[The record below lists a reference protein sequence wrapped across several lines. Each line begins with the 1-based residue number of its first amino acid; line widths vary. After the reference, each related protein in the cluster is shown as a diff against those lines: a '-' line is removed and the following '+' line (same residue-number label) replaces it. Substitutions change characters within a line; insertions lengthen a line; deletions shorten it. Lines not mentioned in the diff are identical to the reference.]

1 MAAGGPVQ
9 ELSEELTC
17 SVCLGYFRDPV
28 MLTECGHNFCRACL
42 TRTWGEPPADAS
54 CPQCRE
60 IVQPRNLKPNRQLAN
75 VVEIAKKLS
84 LQGEREGAAEAEEG
98 KGLVCEKHQEPLKL
112 FCREDRGLICVVCD
126 RSKEHRHHDVIPAEE
141 AAQEYKDKLHSFTG
155 ILRKEREKILAW
167 KENTEKQTQGLLEQN
182 ESERQT
188 RVAEFR
194 KLHQLLE
201 EQEKL
206 LLAQLAEVK
215 KEIVRERD
223 GHLARL
229 SGELSSLESVIH
241 EMEEKIRQ
249 PTSELLQDVESILK
263 RCKKTEAFG
272 NSSSLALEMIWRT
285 NSVWDIHSFLAAG
298 MEKFKDAL
306 VSQIQPQRAGAR
318 AAKLPQAYSWRFPAG
333 PHIASSLG
341 RQPHRRRGRAR
352 PGPRPPGSTFVHT
365 GERQLPN
372 SASTGPLPATTVLG
386 RPTAAASSFPLVP
399 AADVTLDPD
408 TAHPQ
413 LILSEDRKS
422 VRCEG
427 KAQPLPNNP
436 ERFDGRTVV
445 LGCEEFTSGQHF
457 WEVTVECE
465 GWWAVG
471 VARKS
476 VRRMGEIVFSPD
488 EGIWAVG
495 KMGLNYMALS
505 PQRYHLGLNGKLKR
519 IRVALNYDKEQVDFF
534 DPDTADLLYT
544 FSAASFCGEPLLPF
558 FWVSRTGYLSLPQSH
573 STGATL

>member
-1 MAAGGPVQ
+1 MASGGPVQ

-17 SVCLGYFRDPV
+17 SICLEYFRDPV
-28 MLTECGHNFCRACL
+28 MLTECGHNFCRLCL
-42 TRTWGEPPADAS
+42 TRSWGEPPADAS

-60 IVQPRNLKPNRQLAN
+60 MVQPRNLKPNRQLAN
-75 VVEIAKKLS
+75 VVEIAKKLR
-84 LQGEREGAAEAEEG
+84 LQGEREREVKAVEG
-98 KGLVCEKHQEPLKL
+98 KGRACEKHQEPLKL

-126 RSKEHRHHDVIPAEE
+126 RSKEHRHHDVIPADE
-141 AAQEYKDKLHSFTG
+141 AAQEYKDKLHSHTG

-167 KENTEKQTQGLLEQN
+167 KEDTEKRTQGLLEQN
-182 ESERQT
+182 ESERQK

-194 KLHQLLE
+194 KLHQFLE

-206 LLAQLAEVK
+206 LLAQLEEVK

-223 GHLARL
+223 EHLARL

-241 EMEEKIRQ
+241 EMEEKIQQ

-263 RCKKTEAFG
+263 RCEKTEEFG
-272 NSSSLALEMIWRT
+272 NSASLAPEMIWWT
-285 NSVWDIHSFLAAG
+285 NSVWDMHSFLAAD
-298 MEKFKDAL
+298 MKKCKDAL
-306 VSQIQPQRAGAR
+306 ASQIRPQRAGAR
-318 AAKLPQAYSWRFPAG
+318 AAKLPQAYSQGFPAG
-333 PHIASSLG
+333 PCIASSLG
-341 RQPHRRRGRAR
+341 RQPHRRRSRAR
-352 PGPRPPGSTFVHT
+352 PGPRPPGSTSVHT

-372 SASTGPLPATTVLG
+372 SAPAGPPPAATVLG
-386 RPTAAASSFPLVP
+386 RPTAATFSFPLVP
-399 AADVTLDPD
+399 ADVTLDPD

-413 LILSEDRKS
+413 LILSEDRQS

-436 ERFDGRTVV
+436 ERFDERTAV
-445 LGCEEFTSGQHF
+445 LGREEFTSGQHF

-476 VRRMGEIVFSPD
+476 VRRMGDIVFSPE

-495 KMGLNYMALS
+495 KMGLSYVALS
-505 PQRYHLGLNGKLKR
+505 HPQRYHLGLNGKLKR

-534 DPDTADLLYT
+534 DPDTADHLYT

-573 STGATL
+573 NTGATL